1 MAMDFS
7 QLNKHYSPKTPFIK
21 PHVVAP
27 RQVIGF
33 NLSPKPEIR
42 PNEGALN
49 QCLEVT
55 QGKIPSSYRGATS
68 PRSALQ
74 ELLKSPAAQSKSPSS
89 PPSAN
94 QNWGTISAEKGST
107 IGSHKQNSTNQQLH
121 DGLGVCNLQIKD
133 SKEPTAVLALHRTR
147 AAGFAA
153 VLEDPIR
160 CGIKQ
165 RLNSVIIKGKLSS
178 VNEVKNHQ
186 SSSSSRGGSD
196 KSRKSSLFMFVGNSP
211 TTDPDQYIINRS
223 MDFLHFCHLCRRSL
237 LQGQD
242 VFMYSGD
249 KAFCS
254 MECRYQQIV
263 IDERKERCPPAVI
276 RSGADNVNYSSITK
290 PHQHTHTHPHHAPS
304 LLANN
309 TGAAAA

>member
-1 MAMDFS
+1 MEFFT
-7 QLNKHYSPKTPFIK
+7 LNKHYSPKTPFIN
-21 PHVVAP
+21 PHVVAT

-33 NLSPKPEIR
+33 NLSPKSEVR
-42 PNEGALN
+42 PHEGALS
-49 QCLEVT
+49 QCLEVA
-55 QGKIPSSYRGATS
+55 QGTIPSSYKGATS

-74 ELLKSPAAQSKSPSS
+74 ELLKSPAQSKNPSS

-94 QNWGTISAEKGST
+94 QNWGSISAEKGST
-107 IGSHKQNSTNQQLH
+107 IGSQIQTTNQQLH
-121 DGLGVCNLQIKD
+121 DGLGFSNLQIKD
-133 SKEPTAVLALHRTR
+133 SQETTAVLALHRAR

-165 RLNSVIIKGKLSS
+165 RLNSVIKGKLSS

-186 SSSSSRGGSD
+186 SASSSRGGSD

-211 TTDPDQYIINRS
+211 TTDHDQYIINRR
-223 MDFLHFCHLCRRSL
+223 MDFLHSCHLCRRSL
-237 LQGQD
+237 VQGQD

-263 IDERKERCPPAVI
+263 SDERKERCPPAVI
-276 RSGADNVNYSSITK
+276 RSGADNVNYSSIAK
-290 PHQHTHTHPHHAPS
+290 AHQHTHSHASS
-304 LLANN
+304 LLASN